1 MGGHLLGSTLGISL
15 TMGGHLLGSTVGG
28 IKNLGVSE
36 AGLVEGRHLLVQS
49 LDLIEIGRLGKTLSC
64 GLLSPSQPG
73 RVFLDSGPV
82 LGPVLD
88 IVGVFV
94 ALNLGVS
101 SQLGD
106 VVGDPLQ
113 LILEGLSV
121 GINTCSLR
129 KKISLSGSTALQDF
143 NLCSNILLQIH
154 GPGHTVLGEHGAG
167 GFLDVL
173 QLSSGS
179 ILPSVNGLQG
189 VVKVNKGSAEIF
201 NNGNGVL
208 EAADNLELG
217 FNGLNLLIENLLLVL
232 REGDGHASEVVI
244 HALEKSTDCV
254 VALVVQV
261 LSLLQVGE
269 GILKVVPLLD
279 HLDLF
284 LGNLKLRGNGLIVLS
299 VANPGLLGVLEQL
312 QPILRLLLGVIP
324 ALLDPLDIALKEL
337 GLVGMLQDNLTL
349 GNEINNNILLG
360 IKLDKGLLLPLNE
373 LIDILHA
380 GGSDVTG
387 GREHDAVEEL
397 NMGLQLVTVGVA
409 LPVQINHD

>member
-1 MGGHLLGSTLGISL
+1 MGGHLLGSTVGISL

-36 AGLVEGRHLLVQS
+36 AGLVKGRHLLVQS

-88 IVGVFV
+88 IVGVLV

-101 SQLGD
+101 SKLGD

-143 NLCSNILLQIH
+143 NLCSNVLLQIH
-154 GPGHTVLGEHGAG
+154 GPSHTVLREHGAG
-167 GFLDVL
+167 GLLDVL

-179 ILPSVNGLQG
+179 ILPSVNSLQG
-189 VVKVNKGSAEIF
+189 VVEVNKGSAEIF

-232 REGDGHASEVVI
+232 REGDGHASEVVS
-244 HALEKSTDCV
+244 STT
-254 VALVVQV
+254 A
-261 LSLLQVGE
+261 
-269 GILKVVPLLD
+269 
-279 HLDLF
+279 
-284 LGNLKLRGNGLIVLS
+284 
-299 VANPGLLGVLEQL
+299 
-312 QPILRLLLGVIP
+312 
-324 ALLDPLDIALKEL
+324 
-337 GLVGMLQDNLTL
+337 
-349 GNEINNNILLG
+349 
-360 IKLDKGLLLPLNE
+360 
-373 LIDILHA
+373 
-380 GGSDVTG
+380 
-387 GREHDAVEEL
+387 
-397 NMGLQLVTVGVA
+397 TV
-409 LPVQINHD
+409 